1 MRTSLRMSLAV
12 LLVVLGPPF
21 ARSFFAA
28 SQAPGSPEVPVAK
41 GGAGSCSADFVVR
54 DSAGKGVYD
63 AKIGIQVQYGFFGAR
78 KLGLTIGTNYEG
90 KARIEGLPEKIKNPA
105 EFKISHADQ
114 NKSVPFD
121 PLSNCHS
128 QHEVTLGEGP
138 APR

>member
-1 MRTSLRMSLAV
+1 MWLAV
-12 LLVVLGPPF
+12 LLVVLVPPS
-21 ARSFFAA
+21 ARSFFPK
-28 SQAPGSPEVPVAK
+28 SQAPTSPEVPVAK

-90 KARIEGLPEKIKNPA
+90 KARLEGLPEKIKSPS
-105 EFKISHADQ
+105 EFKISHAGQ

-121 PLSNCHS
+121 PLTNCHS
-128 QHEVTLGEGP
+128 HNEGTLADGQGT
-138 APR
+138 R

>member
-1 MRTSLRMSLAV
+1 MRTSLRMWLAV
-12 LLVVLGPPF
+12 LLVMLVPPF
-21 ARSFFAA
+21 ARGFFAE
-28 SQAPGSPEVPVAK
+28 SQAPSSPEVPVAK

-90 KARIEGLPEKIKNPA
+90 KARMEGLPEKIKNSA
-105 EFKISHADQ
+105 EFKVSHAGQ

-121 PLSNCHS
+121 PLTNCHS
-128 QHEVTLGEGP
+128 QNEVTLADGQGT
-138 APR
+138 R

>member
-1 MRTSLRMSLAV
+1 MRTSLRMWLAGM
-12 LLVVLGPPF
+12 LVVLVPPF
-21 ARSFFAA
+21 ARSFFPGP
-28 SQAPGSPEVPVAK
+28 QAPTSPEVPVAK

-90 KARIEGLPEKIKNPA
+90 KARIEGLPEKIKNSA
-105 EFKISHADQ
+105 EFKISHANQ

-121 PLSNCHS
+121 PLTNCHS
-128 QHEVTLGEGP
+128 QNDVTLADGQ

>member
-1 MRTSLRMSLAV
+1 MRTSLRMWLAV
-12 LLVVLGPPF
+12 FVVVLVPPF
-21 ARSFFAA
+21 ARGFFAE
-28 SQAPGSPEVPVAK
+28 SQAPSTPEIPVAK

-90 KARIEGLPEKIKNPA
+90 KARMEGLPEKIKNPS
-105 EFKISHADQ
+105 EFKITHAGQ

-121 PLSNCHS
+121 PLTNCHS
-128 QHEVTLGEGP
+128 QNEVTLAEGQGT
-138 APR
+138 R

>member
-1 MRTSLRMSLAV
+1 MRTSLRMWLAV
-12 LLVVLGPPF
+12 LVVVLVPPF
-21 ARSFFAA
+21 ARGFFNE
-28 SQAPGSPEVPVAK
+28 SQAPSTPEIPVAK

-90 KARIEGLPEKIKNPA
+90 KARMEGLPEKIKNPS
-105 EFKISHADQ
+105 EFKITHAGQ

-121 PLSNCHS
+121 PLTNCHS
-128 QHEVTLGEGP
+128 QNEVTLAEGQGT
-138 APR
+138 R

>member
-1 MRTSLRMSLAV
+1 MRTSLRMWLP
-12 LLVVLGPPF
+12 VVLVALVPPLARGFFPGP
-21 ARSFFAA
+21 
-28 SQAPGSPEVPVAK
+28 QAPSSPEVPVAK

-90 KARIEGLPEKIKNPA
+90 KARIEGLPEKIKNSA
-105 EFKISHADQ
+105 EFKISHVNQ
-114 NKSVPFD
+114 SKSVPFD
-121 PLSNCHS
+121 PLTNCHS
-128 QHEVTLGEGP
+128 QNEVTLADGQ

>member
-1 MRTSLRMSLAV
+1 MQTSLRMWLAV
-12 LLVVLGPPF
+12 WLVVLVPPF
-21 ARSFFAA
+21 ARSFSAE
-28 SQAPGSPEVPVAK
+28 SQAPSSPEVPVAK
-41 GGAGSCSADFVVR
+41 GGAGPCSADFVVR

-78 KLGLTIGTNYEG
+78 KLGLTIGTNYDG

-105 EFKISHADQ
+105 DFKITHADQ

-128 QHEVTLGEGP
+128 QNEVTLGEAP